1 MNPVFFQQ
9 VESILSPERLD
20 AYRQDGAAP
29 AITLARYLW
38 NMALCEALY
47 SPLQIA
53 EIALRNALHGCLST
67 RFGGAGW
74 YDVIASLPV
83 WQQRQLSEARQ
94 KLLAERK
101 LVTPGR
107 MVAELH
113 FGFWTGFFNKSH
125 AGTGLGHALAR
136 LAFAH
141 APRPERDLKKL
152 DARWKRIRDL
162 RNRIFHHE
170 RIIHWKDL
178 GAQHSSIV
186 AAAQDM
192 SVTTAALRRMA
203 ELNVL
208 LLVCNEKF
216 EPCAI
221 TLPYYRPTNTE
232 LLRRQIEWTPEWKT
246 AMWRQIITAK
256 VRNQAANLAHL
267 KRAHL
272 VLTEIANRC
281 EKPHPVG
288 ATLQSAADEEVRRSS
303 EAPLRP
309 SLATLTASKR
319 AAFLSDSP
327 DACESRAARHYWKH
341 LLPRLSEWQKT
352 DEKRRIP
359 GTRECVNGMLDYGYS
374 ILRTAVLRSLAAYGF
389 IAAIGIA
396 HAPKAGSF
404 ALADDLM
411 EPLRPW
417 IDQELR
423 LFLQGGERPM
433 QEWMRQ
439 AVTVLQAEIKIGQ
452 AKVRLLNAVDIY
464 VQSFAVAAL
473 ARAPFP
479 LRIPMLP

>member
-1 MNPVFFQQ
+1 M
-9 VESILSPERLD
+9 SYHILHLLSHNLRVRL
-20 AYRQDGAAP
+20 
-29 AITLARYLW
+29 
-38 NMALCEALY
+38 
-47 SPLQIA
+47 
-53 EIALRNALHGCLST
+53 
-67 RFGGAGW
+67 
-74 YDVIASLPV
+74 
-83 WQQRQLSEARQ
+83 
-94 KLLAERK
+94 
-101 LVTPGR
+101 
-107 MVAELH
+107 
-113 FGFWTGFFNKSH
+113 
-125 AGTGLGHALAR
+125 
-136 LAFAH
+136 
-141 APRPERDLKKL
+141 KL
-152 DARWKRIRDL
+152 DQLHITDTEKGTEQTVPLADV
-162 RNRIFHHE
+162 
-170 RIIHWKDL
+170 
-178 GAQHSSIV
+178 AVIV

-192 SVTTAALRRMA
+192 AVTTASLRRMA

-232 LLRRQIEWTPEWKT
+232 LLRRQIEWTPEWKMG
-246 AMWRQIITAK
+246 MWRQIITAK

-267 KRAHL
+267 KRPHT

-281 EKPHPVG
+281 EKPNP
-288 ATLQSAADEEVRRSS
+288 AAAARQSAADEEVRRSP
-303 EAPLRP
+303 EAPPRP
-309 SLATLTASKR
+309 SLAALTASKR

-359 GTRECVNGMLDYGYS
+359 GTREGVNGMLDYGYA
-374 ILRTAVLRSLAAYGF
+374 ILRTVVLRSLAAHGF

-396 HAPKAGSF
+396 HAAKAGSF

-439 AVTVLQAEIKIGQ
+439 AVTVLQAEVKIGQ

-479 LRIPMLP
+479 LRIPMLS